1 MSEARNDRNT
11 VQFGPSRTPQ
21 SYQLDRLEENVKDLE
36 RETVQSINNTTQEI
50 TQYVDQSIVNIT
62 GNAELLVGTVVTY
75 NSALSTGTVLVDTA
89 TVDFYNASSVR
100 LEVDDVIILSA
111 NEDYPD
117 PFCVGLISRDGFP
130 LGYDI
135 YGFVIPSQ
143 IPGLPTRVDPFSDST
158 NFLRPQVVGTTF
170 YAPNGTN
177 LHFEDYDTG
186 VGGTIPLP
194 VNVGPSGSFSVNGN
208 VICLNTVKGA
218 GSSTRIYDGTAWNV
232 STYVGGMWWPD
243 PQGGVTYGAFG
254 ADTANQNTGPWLV
267 EVDNTGA
274 VTATDLSTLGLAGFR
289 GLCIGGG
296 HVVVFG
302 ASTIYVDGVVSAYTY
317 NTAGTISAINISAS
331 TGMTV
336 AIYGDYLY
344 YAYEGIG
351 TDPCLFNRA
360 VGPADPCVGV
370 GRIDLTNPLL
380 TAVTIPN
387 VFSSTGAYT
396 DGEPIGVRSVLAL
409 DDDKMV
415 IVADVAWS
423 FYDPVHYAAIA
434 GNNLDSRVAY
444 HVVDFAASTVTS
456 IASNDPSLVPGAA
469 LADWTSAADPDRMR
483 EVQGVIAAPTGT
495 VGEMVVLYS
504 VIRQTNNGSSFTV
517 TVPQLLAGEVI

>member
-1 MSEARNDRNT
+1 MSAARNDRNT
-11 VQFGPSRTPQ
+11 VQFGPARTPQ
-21 SYQLDRLEENVKDLE
+21 SYQLDRLEEEVKDLE
-36 RETVQSINNTTQEI
+36 RETIQSINNTTQEI
-50 TQYVDQSIVNIT
+50 TQYVDQSITNIT

-75 NSALSTGTVLVDTA
+75 NPALSTGTVTIDTA

-143 IPGLPTRVDPFSDST
+143 IPGLPVRVDPFSDLN

-170 YAPNGTN
+170 YAPLGAN
-177 LHFEDYDTG
+177 LYYEDWDTG
-186 VGGTIPLP
+186 IGGTIPLP
-194 VNVGPSGSFSVNGN
+194 IPVATTGSFSVNGN
-208 VICLNTVKGA
+208 VICINNAKFAGA
-218 GSSTRIYDGTAWNV
+218 DSRIYDGAAWNV
-232 STYVGGMWWPD
+232 STYENGMWWPE
-243 PQGGVTYGAFG
+243 PQGGITYGAF
-254 ADTANQNTGPWLV
+254 AVDTANPGGPWLV
-267 EVDNTGA
+267 EVDGTGA
-274 VTATDLSTLGLAGFR
+274 VTATDLNTLGVVGLR
-289 GLCIGGG
+289 GLCVGGG

-302 ASTIYVDGVVSAYTY
+302 TNTIYVDGVVSAYAY
-317 NTAGTISAINISAS
+317 GTAGTIYSSGLDF
-331 TGMTV
+331 TMGMTA

-344 YAYEGIG
+344 YAYEGTG
-351 TDPCLFNRA
+351 SNPCSVYWNP
-360 VGPADPCVGV
+360 GPADPCVGV

-423 FYDPVHYAAIA
+423 FYDPVYYAAIA
-434 GNNLDSRVAY
+434 GTNYDRRAVY

-456 IASNDPSLVPGAA
+456 IAPNDPDLVPGWDGAVWSSGA
-469 LADWTSAADPDRMR
+469 PDHTL
-483 EVQGVIAAPTGT
+483 EVLSVLAAPTGT
-495 VGEMVVLYS
+495 VGEMAVLYS
-504 VIRQTNNGSSFTV
+504 VNRRTNNGLTWVGSF
-517 TVPQLLAGEVI
+517 PQLLAGEVI